1 VIIEIEMKRTILYTV
16 FLLLPVILRSQDI
29 SVQAEYPSVV
39 QAGQQFNVTWTI
51 NEKGGEFSEPSFE
64 GFYKLMGPQ
73 ESTSSNISVING
85 KMSQQTSSSY
95 TYFLQAVNA
104 GKFEIPAASYKYKGK
119 IYNSEPVKIEV
130 VSANSQGQQ
139 NAAAGGKQTQSNAN
153 VGSGGGNIFL
163 DMSVSRKDVYIGEGI
178 AAGLK
183 IYTRENLGGI
193 NEIKYP
199 DFSNFLKADIETP
212 QPTSLRQEYV
222 NGTQYGTA
230 LIQQFLLYPQVTGEI
245 TIDPVQVT
253 VLVQQ
258 KSGQSDPFFGDFFTS
273 YENVPRVVVSKPVKI
288 NVKPLP
294 GEKPADFSGIVGK
307 LSLRASLTHDSVKVN
322 DAVNFRIAI
331 SGNGN
336 LKLAGAPLLK
346 LSPDVE
352 VYDPKITDD
361 IKNTING
368 TSGQKTFDYLL
379 IPRHYGD
386 FTIPPVTYSFFNTS
400 TGKYEKLA
408 TQEFHFHARKG
419 TEQSSTGIAVY
430 GGVSKEDVKYLG
442 QDIRFIKN
450 NPGNLS
456 KSANI
461 LLSKRSYY
469 SFFIIAFA
477 IFITFLFVRREHI
490 RRNSDLTAVKNRKAG
505 KIAVQRLRNAS
516 ACLKRNEIDKFHEEI
531 LKAIWGYLSDKLSIP
546 VSDLTRNNAVDAL
559 KAKGIDDEKINVLTD
574 ILDKCEY
581 ARYAPASDESQA
593 NVIYNG
599 ASMFISGV
607 ENSIG

>member
-1 VIIEIEMKRTILYTV
+1 MKRTIINTI
-16 FLLLPVILRSQDI
+16 FLLLSVILRSQDI

-39 QAGQQFNVTWTI
+39 ETGQQFNLTWTI
-51 NEKGGEFSEPSFE
+51 NEKGGEFSAPSFE
-64 GFYKLMGPQ
+64 GFNKLMGPQ
-73 ESTSSNISVING
+73 ESTGSNIQVING
-85 KMSQQTSSSY
+85 RMSQQSSSSY

-104 GKFEIPAASYKYKGK
+104 GKFEIAPASYKYKGK
-119 IYNSEPVKIEV
+119 IYYSEPIKIEV
-130 VSANSQGQQ
+130 VSSNSQGQQ
-139 NAAAGGKQTQSNAN
+139 NAPAGGNQAQGNTN
-153 VGSGGGNIFL
+153 VGSAGGNIFL
-163 DMSVSRKDVYIGEGI
+163 DLSVSRKDVYIGEGI

-199 DFSNFLKADIETP
+199 DFSKFLKADIETP
-212 QPTSLRQEYV
+212 QLTSLRQETI
-222 NGTQYGTA
+222 NGTAYGTGM
-230 LIQQFLLYPQVTGEI
+230 LQQFLLYPQVIGEI
-245 TIDPVQVT
+245 TIDPVQIT

-273 YENVPRVVVSKPVKI
+273 YENVPRAVASKPVRI

-294 GEKPADFSGIVGK
+294 GEKPGDFSGIVGK
-307 LSLRASLTHDSVKVN
+307 LNLKASLTKDSVNVN
-322 DAVNFRIAI
+322 DAINFRITI
-331 SGNGN
+331 SGSGN
-336 LKLAGAPLLK
+336 LKLAEAPVLK

-368 TSGQKTFDYLL
+368 TSGQKSFDYLL

-386 FTIPPVTYSFFNTS
+386 FTLPSVTYSFFNTS
-400 TGKYEKLA
+400 TGKYERLA
-408 TQEFHFHARKG
+408 SEEFHFHASKG
-419 TEQSSTGIAVY
+419 TEPGTPGIAVY

-442 QDIRFIKN
+442 KDIRFIRN
-450 NPGNLS
+450 NLGDLS

-469 SFFIIAFA
+469 SLFILAFA

-490 RRNSDLTAVKNRKAG
+490 RRNSDLTAVRNRKAG

-516 ACLKRNEIDKFHEEI
+516 DCLKRNEMDKFHEEI
-531 LKAIWGYLSDKLSIP
+531 LKSIWGYLSDKLNIP
-546 VSDLTRNNAVDAL
+546 VSDLTRNNAIDAL

>member
-1 VIIEIEMKRTILYTV
+1 MKRTIINTI
-16 FLLLPVILRSQDI
+16 LLLLTLTLRSQDI
-29 SVQAEYPSVV
+29 SVQAEYPAVV
-39 QAGQQFNVTWTI
+39 EAGQQFNITWTI
-51 NEKGGEFSEPSFE
+51 NEKGGEFSAPSFG

-85 KMSQQTSSSY
+85 KMSQQTSSGF
-95 TYFLQAVNA
+95 TYFLQAVNP
-104 GKFEIPAASYKYKGK
+104 GKFELAPATYKYKGK
-119 IYNSEPVKIEV
+119 TYYSEPVKIEV
-130 VSANSQGQQ
+130 ISGNSQGRQ
-139 NAAAGGKQTQSNAN
+139 NVATGGAGAQGNAN
-153 VGSGGGNIFL
+153 VESAGRSIFL
-163 DMSVSRKDVYIGEGI
+163 DLSVNRKDVYIGEGI
-178 AAGLK
+178 LAGLK

-212 QPTSLRQEYV
+212 QLTSLKQESV
-222 NGTQYGTA
+222 NGTLYGTGI
-230 LIQQFLLYPQVTGEI
+230 IQQFLLYPQVTGEI
-245 TIDPVQVT
+245 TIDPVQMT

-258 KSGQSDPFFGDFFTS
+258 KSAQSDPFFGDFFTN
-273 YENVPRVVVSKPVKI
+273 YENVPRAVASKPVRI

-294 GEKPADFSGIVGK
+294 GEKPGDFSGIVGK
-307 LSLRASLTHDSVKVN
+307 LSMKATLTRDSVNVN
-322 DAVNFRIAI
+322 DAVNFRIII
-331 SGNGN
+331 SGTGN
-336 LKLAGAPLLK
+336 LKLAGAPALK

-361 IKNTING
+361 IKNTLNG
-368 TSGQKTFDYLL
+368 TSGQKIFDYLL

-386 FTIPPVTYSFFNTS
+386 FTIPSVTYSFFNTA
-400 TGKYEKLA
+400 TGKYEKLVSE
-408 TQEFHFHARKG
+408 EFHLHARKG
-419 TEQSSTGIAVY
+419 TEQSTPGIAVY
-430 GGVSKEDVKYLG
+430 GGISKEDVKYLG
-442 QDIRFIKN
+442 KDIRFIRN
-450 NPGNLS
+450 NPGDLS

-469 SFFIIAFA
+469 SLFILAFA

-490 RRNSDLTAVKNRKAG
+490 RRNSDLRAVRNRKAG

-516 ACLKRNEIDKFHEEI
+516 DCLKRNEMDKFHEEI

-546 VSDLTRNNAVDAL
+546 VSDLTRNNAVEAL
-559 KAKGIDDEKINVLTD
+559 KAKGIDDEKIIILTD

-599 ASMFISGV
+599 ASVFISGV